1 MPVNWKKA
9 KDLPP
14 GPICILPVD
23 EINKTGS
30 WRTVRPVIDQAKC
43 TKCYTCWKFCPDVA
57 VKIAEGKVLIDY
69 DFCKG
74 CGICASEC
82 PKEAISMVME
92 E

>member
-9 KDLPP
+9 SDLPP
-14 GPICILPVD
+14 GPICVLTVD

-30 WRTVRPVIDQAKC
+30 WRTVRPVVDYEKC
-43 TKCYTCWKFCPDVA
+43 SDCFTCWKFCPEA
-57 VKIAEGKVLIDY
+57 CVKLEKGRIVIDL

-74 CGICASEC
+74 CGICENEC
-82 PKEAISMVME
+82 PKKAITMHME